1 MRNRF
6 FWTVLAAL
14 MFVVS
19 WADFVKAAD
28 QALPRAARSHHSNLP
43 RHYVRV
49 GICGCWD
56 PSKPYFKYDYVPRS
70 MRTSA
75 FDWF

>member
-1 MRNRF
+1 MRNRS

-19 WADFVKAAD
+19 WAGSVKAAD
-28 QALPRAARSHHSNLP
+28 QELPRAARSQHSHLH

-56 PSKPYFKYDYVPRS
+56 PSRPYFKYDYAPGSLRA
-70 MRTSA
+70 SA